1 MNRRAPVWL
10 FDLDDTLHHA
20 GAEILPQIN
29 LLMTEFVA
37 RTLATDLDTA
47 SAIRADYWRRYG
59 ATLLGMIRHHGT
71 SADAF
76 LAATHAFDNLPAMIR
91 AERGVVRRLRSLPG
105 RKILLTN
112 APTAYAA
119 DVLRHLRL
127 ALQFD
132 RQVAIEQMAVHGR
145 LRPKPD
151 LLMLRRLLVRLR
163 IAPARAILVEDT
175 LSHLKRY
182 KRLGLRTVWMTGYLS
197 GHGTAAGVQRAG
209 ARGRKPGYVDVKVR
223 SLAALRRTLR

>member
-1 MNRRAPVWL
+1 MTRRAPVWL

-20 GAEILPQIN
+20 GAQILPQIN
-29 LLMTEFVA
+29 VLMTEFVA

-59 ATLLGMIRHHGT
+59 ATLL
-71 SADAF
+71 
-76 LAATHAFDNLPAMIR
+76 
-91 AERGVVRRLRSLPG
+91 
-105 RKILLTN
+105 TN

-132 RQVAIEQMAVHGR
+132 HEVAIEQMAVHGR

-151 LLMLRRLLVRLR
+151 LLMLRRLLARQR
-163 IAPARAILVEDT
+163 IAPSRAILVEDT

-197 GHGTAAGVQRAG
+197 GHGTAAGTQRAG
-209 ARGRKPGYVDVKVR
+209 ARGRKPGYVDIKVR
-223 SLAALRRTLR
+223 SLAALRRALR